1 MLKHKAE
8 YKHSKRKT
16 RRKKKLFGFLV
27 SLHVITVNSQTFS
40 REGGKTQVEN
50 HTSAFLSS
58 RPWFFKFVVRQWLL
72 AITTKNIQNS
82 QGKIRMQNFDLHLKP
97 ASLFKCLQEK

>member
-16 RRKKKLFGFLV
+16 RKKKLFGFLV

-50 HTSAFLSS
+50 HTSALLSG
-58 RPWFFKFVVRQWLL
+58 RPWFFEFVVRQWLL
-72 AITTKNIQNS
+72 AITPNNIQNS
-82 QGKIRMQNFDLHLKP
+82 QGKIRMQNCDLHL
-97 ASLFKCLQEK
+97 